1 MRPSE
6 DLTKKGQRRVE
17 EIIEAT
23 LTCLARDG
31 YAQTS
36 LQRVAN
42 EAGMHKRAVLYYY
55 GTREQLFDTVVRRLG
70 TRLFDQMEQELSS
83 LDEPAAIIEQGYATL
98 WAAVTT
104 DRALLVA
111 WFGLRAEAVT
121 NPTLAVT
128 ANYIVDRFRA
138 LVARLIDDLVARG
151 RHLRVERGSLEVLVL
166 ACTQGLILDYLER
179 GETPELRAAIS
190 DFQSWLATVT
200 FQPQTA

>member
-23 LTCLARDG
+23 LACLARDG